1 MIQALKRFYTN
12 FGDRGVMFIM
22 FACSVV
28 MHSLLAMCME
38 LPAVNPDEIGV
49 ASVSAFYSG
58 RDWSLLMEKV
68 SYYYGYIQ
76 ALFYAPL
83 FMLFKNPYALYK
95 ACLVMNGVLISFI
108 PLIAYHVAG
117 RVGVKKVWQK
127 LVAAVCSGCY
137 ITYVAHSKFIWN
149 ETICSLLPWALLWVI
164 FQAVDCKKA
173 GARCAW
179 SAVAGLLCAVCYAA
193 HSRLLAVV
201 IAFVMTLLIVRIFMK
216 RMILVLPVFF
226 PVLALSFVA
235 EHFAKKLIQQLV
247 WLGNASGNTMESE
260 ADRVLGLIEPDGLSR
275 FCSALFGHLY
285 TFMTSTVGLGALAV
299 ALFFLAVLTYI
310 IEWRRGRKHDHIDGV
325 EVVTAAQHK
334 YSPRM
339 LLLGI
344 YAFLAVGGSM
354 ALSVL
359 FKFNSS
365 QIGDIKD
372 LTMFGRYTD
381 NVAPLAVFFVLMFLF
396 RYGIKIRQTA
406 WGAGVY
412 AYVCVCFFTI
422 SYPQVQAARG
432 YRESPMLGLMP
443 WRIGEDYTKTF
454 TGESFIIMTAVS
466 FSVLALIA
474 VFVSCAKKGGKGF
487 ISAMMCAL
495 FTYTTLFAGFVY
507 LPDRAEDNLKKTEP
521 ARMVSSLLYNEDASP
536 LIVCYKL
543 KSRNAGLIQF
553 LNPQTHVTIIRRDR
567 NIPDNCIIVADE
579 ETLLPLD
586 ITDYDYIGTE
596 GGLSVYAHGETAR
609 DYMKYKQS
617 ADIAGIPPT
626 GEVLPAP
633 DILSD

>member
-1 MIQALKRFYTN
+1 
-12 FGDRGVMFIM
+12 
-22 FACSVV
+22 
-28 MHSLLAMCME
+28 
-38 LPAVNPDEIGV
+38 
-49 ASVSAFYSG
+49 
-58 RDWSLLMEKV
+58 
-68 SYYYGYIQ
+68 
-76 ALFYAPL
+76 
-83 FMLFKNPYALYK
+83 
-95 ACLVMNGVLISFI
+95 
-108 PLIAYHVAG
+108 
-117 RVGVKKVWQK
+117 
-127 LVAAVCSGCY
+127 
-137 ITYVAHSKFIWN
+137 
-149 ETICSLLPWALLWVI
+149 
-164 FQAVDCKKA
+164 
-173 GARCAW
+173 
-179 SAVAGLLCAVCYAA
+179 
-193 HSRLLAVV
+193 
-201 IAFVMTLLIVRIFMK
+201 
-216 RMILVLPVFF
+216 
-226 PVLALSFVA
+226 
-235 EHFAKKLIQQLV
+235 
-247 WLGNASGNTMESE
+247 
-260 ADRVLGLIEPDGLSR
+260 
-275 FCSALFGHLY
+275 
-285 TFMTSTVGLGALAV
+285 
-299 ALFFLAVLTYI
+299 
-310 IEWRRGRKHDHIDGV
+310 
-325 EVVTAAQHK
+325 
-334 YSPRM
+334 
-339 LLLGI
+339 
-344 YAFLAVGGSM
+344 
-354 ALSVL
+354 
-359 FKFNSS
+359 
-365 QIGDIKD
+365 
-372 LTMFGRYTD
+372 
-381 NVAPLAVFFVLMFLF
+381 
-396 RYGIKIRQTA
+396 
-406 WGAGVY
+406 
-412 AYVCVCFFTI
+412 
-422 SYPQVQAARG
+422 
-432 YRESPMLGLMP
+432 MLGLMP